1 MGEEKPPCGP
11 VAEASGATE
20 QDTCPAAKM
29 EGCDK
34 HLEVMTLRR
43 SGPDYPD
50 LVRSTE
56 HTTVIIRGPAA
67 AAAIGIGSPC
77 DSWITGSRRNGRA
90 RHQLPAS
97 TGRLALAG
105 SADWATQRFRFR
117 PWSAQHGLRRPIRP
131 EAAATDELISGV
143 RRYCQAIFQ
152 DNRQLCNWAG
162 AGEQLVARRR
172 PVAYRRSAL
181 PRLACALPTDRKQPV
196 AGETSKLTECAR
208 DHGLINNRR
217 ARKHP
222 EHPKPRAALT
232 GRGEVAICGETA
244 WAFQCAPDLVGR
256 GKAAS

>member
-1 MGEEKPPCGP
+1 MDHGVG
-11 VAEASGATE
+11 GT
-20 QDTCPAAKM
+20 Q
-29 EGCDK
+29 G
-34 HLEVMTLRR
+34 
-43 SGPDYPD
+43 
-50 LVRSTE
+50 RSTSCLRAL
-56 HTTVIIRGPAA
+56 VWRAWLGVP
-67 AAAIGIGSPC
+67 
-77 DSWITGSRRNGRA
+77 TG
-90 RHQLPAS
+90 H
-97 TGRLALAG
+97 
-105 SADWATQRFRFR
+105 SADPIQAVVSTARLVTADSTRGR
-117 PWSAQHGLRRPIRP
+117 GDRRIDLWSQALLPG
-131 EAAATDELISGV
+131 DISG
-143 RRYCQAIFQ
+143 QSAAL
-152 DNRQLCNWAG
+152 QLG
-162 AGEQLVARRR
+162 RAGEQLVARRR